1 MNCVRVR
8 VTLTIPGTGTLLQI
22 PHPPPPS
29 SRQDCIVVMVSHL
42 PRREIHVGAVAVVIH
57 RGSSCGMALGDFLNR
72 VIAQF
77 VLNFQVL
84 GGRAQIA
91 QIQGLCKGA

>member
-1 MNCVRVR
+1 
-8 VTLTIPGTGTLLQI
+8 
-22 PHPPPPS
+22 
-29 SRQDCIVVMVSHL
+29 VVMVSHL
-42 PRREIHVGAVAVVIH
+42 LRREIHVGAVAVVIH

-91 QIQGLCKGA
+91 QIQGLFKGAKIAPSWIGKTASGRRSVPAQRSLPIPSRLSD